1 MKNPTISAGAE
12 TAISHRA
19 GFRTRPDMIPPQKGI
34 TIRRKGIS
42 LLSTVSSYETIPNKD
57 RKNIDLHESIHHG
70 FYY

>member
-1 MKNPTISAGAE
+1 MKNPLNNTSAQ
-12 TAISHRA
+12 TAINHGA
-19 GFRTRPDMIPPQKGI
+19 GFSTRPDMIPPQKGI